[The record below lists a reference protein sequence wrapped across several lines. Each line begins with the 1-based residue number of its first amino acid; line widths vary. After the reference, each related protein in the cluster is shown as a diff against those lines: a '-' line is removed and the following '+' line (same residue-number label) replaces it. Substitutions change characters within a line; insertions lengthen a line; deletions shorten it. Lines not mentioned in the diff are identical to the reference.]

1 MVSVF
6 KWISKRA
13 LATAGPFLLA
23 AAAMV
28 TIPAGAQAGQF
39 HVYSCR
45 TPSGESAPADGWSGS
60 KSGAETTA
68 EDTCSQPKGALIAA
82 LGDQAPRTANAD
94 TATWTFGVPVGESV
108 VGATLWRAG
117 DADGGAVANAA
128 FELWFAGPENNSS
141 PVDSFGECES
151 SVLCPTGV
159 GTVGQPRSSANLL
172 VVPNANLRG
181 RLFVNTSCVG
191 SSGYKCPQGSGDASG
206 YAAVVYLYAADI
218 TLEQAAGPTAD
229 NLGGELASAPTVG
242 GTSDV
247 TFSASDPGS
256 GVYQAVFS
264 VDGQALQSTVVNEDG
279 GRCRS
284 AGQAADGSA
293 AFLYLQPCPASVSA
307 DVGFDTT
314 KVSNGIHHL
323 VVSVTDAAG
332 NSAPVLDRTITV
344 YNPGAPG
351 PPNGTNAS
359 SQAQLAVRWART
371 RRRRLIS
378 GYGRAETVTGQLT
391 GPGGVPISAAQI
403 DVLATPAFTG
413 SRTVAMASPRTGPD
427 GRFSLRL
434 PVGLSS
440 RTLRFSYRSHLG
452 DPSPVVSSTLALTVR
467 AGVALAISPRTASVG
482 RSIFFRGRLRGHPI
496 PPEGKQVVLE
506 ARSPGGAW
514 IEFKVLRTD
523 ARGRYR
529 ARYRFKFP
537 GPALYEFR
545 ALSEPESD
553 YPFAAGASKAVA
565 VRES

>member
-23 AAAMV
+23 VAAMA

-68 EDTCSQPKGALIAA
+68 EDTCSQPNGALIAA

-94 TATWTFGVPVGESV
+94 TATWTFGVPVGETV
-108 VGATLWRAG
+108 AGATLWRAG
-117 DADGGAVANAA
+117 DADGGAVVNGTYE
-128 FELWFAGPENNSS
+128 FTFAGPGLT
-141 PVDSFGECES
+141 SFFDECVYLS
-151 SVLCPTGV
+151 KCVNGK
-159 GTVGQPRSSANLL
+159 GAVGQPLAAENRITVPHANLGPHL
-172 VVPNANLRG
+172 YMTA
-181 RLFVNTSCVG
+181 SCGGV
-191 SSGYKCPQGSGDASG
+191 SEYKCPQGSGDANG
-206 YAAVVYLYAADI
+206 YAAAVYLYAADI
-218 TLEQAAGPTAD
+218 TLEQTAGPTAD

-256 GVYQAVFS
+256 GVYEAVFS
-264 VDGQALQSTVVNEDG
+264 VDGQALQSSVVNEGG

-314 KVSNGIHHL
+314 KVSNGVHHL

-359 SQAQLAVRWART
+359 SQAQLAVRWKRT

-378 GYGRAETVTGQLT
+378 GYGRAETVTGRLT
-391 GPGGVPISAAQI
+391 GPGAVPISAAQI

-427 GRFSLRL
+427 GRFTLRL
-434 PVGLSS
+434 PGGLSS
-440 RTLRFSYRSHLG
+440 RTLRLSYRSHLG
-452 DPSPVVSSTLALTVR
+452 DPSPVASSTLALTVR
-467 AGVALAISPRTASVG
+467 AGVALAVSPRTASVG
-482 RSIFFRGRLRGHPI
+482 RSIFFHGRLRGHPI

-514 IEFKVLRTD
+514 IEFKILRTD

-565 VRES
+565 VREL

>member
-45 TPSGESAPADGWSGS
+45 TPSGESAPADGWSGAVAAG
-60 KSGAETTA
+60 GAADDFATN
-68 EDTCSQPKGALIAA
+68 TCDARGALIAA
-82 LGDQAPRTANAD
+82 LGDQTPHFAD
-94 TATWTFGVPVGESV
+94 SDRATWTFEAPPADNVSGV
-108 VGATLWRAG
+108 TLWRAG
-117 DADGGAVANAA
+117 YLHGGGSEKATYQ
-128 FELWFAGPENNSS
+128 FWLAGPS
-141 PVDSFGECES
+141 PTAVFDECLFGNECHGWG
-151 SVLCPTGV
+151 VLSEPLSAANRVAVPG
-159 GTVGQPRSSANLL
+159 ANLGHDL
-172 VVPNANLRG
+172 Y
-181 RLFVNTSCVG
+181 VNVSCGPGLPG
-191 SSGYKCPQGSGDASG
+191 SECGHGFGDASG

-359 SQAQLAVRWART
+359 SHAQLAVRWART

>member
-117 DADGGAVANAA
+117 DTQGGTLANATYQ
-128 FELWFAGPENNSS
+128 FWLAGANPTEIFDECLYAVKCQVKGIQAQPLSPENRI
-141 PVDSFGECES
+141 
-151 SVLCPTGV
+151 
-159 GTVGQPRSSANLL
+159 TVPHANLGPHL
-172 VVPNANLRG
+172 YMTA
-181 RLFVNTSCVG
+181 SCGGV
-191 SSGYKCPQGSGDASG
+191 SEYKCPQGSGDASG

-413 SRTVAMASPRTGPD
+413 SKTVAMASPRTGPD
-427 GRFSLRL
+427 GSFSLR
-434 PVGLSS
+434 
-440 RTLRFSYRSHLG
+440 
-452 DPSPVVSSTLALTVR
+452 
-467 AGVALAISPRTASVG
+467 
-482 RSIFFRGRLRGHPI
+482 
-496 PPEGKQVVLE
+496 
-506 ARSPGGAW
+506 
-514 IEFKVLRTD
+514 
-523 ARGRYR
+523 
-529 ARYRFKFP
+529 FP
-537 GPALYEFR
+537 CLLYT
-545 ALSEPESD
+545 S
-553 YPFAAGASKAVA
+553 
-565 VRES
+565 